1 MIQVGGVMLIY
12 MDGLIS
18 LILKVNKELSYHMV
32 EKDALTVYDYFGI
45 DYLPVE
51 CVQLDVSVILNES
64 NYYLHPIE
72 VRLALKNLKIWLE
85 PYFLDE
91 E

>member
-1 MIQVGGVMLIY
+1 MLLY
-12 MDGLIS
+12 MDGLIN
-18 LILKVNKELSYHMV
+18 LILKVNKELSYEMI
-32 EKDALTVYDYFGI
+32 EKDALVVYNYFGI
-45 DYLPVE
+45 DYLPIDCIQV
-51 CVQLDVSVILNES
+51 DVSVILNEH

-72 VRLALKNLKIWLE
+72 VKLALKNLKIWLE

>member
-1 MIQVGGVMLIY
+1 MLLY
-12 MDGLIS
+12 MDGLIN
-18 LILKVNKELSYHMV
+18 LILKVNKELSYEMI
-32 EKDALTVYDYFGI
+32 EKDALVVYNYFGI
-45 DYLPVE
+45 DYLPIDCIQV
-51 CVQLDVSVILNES
+51 DVSVILNEH

-72 VRLALKNLKIWLE
+72 VKLTLKKLKKWME